1 MRFQTAAATSTGWM
15 RFAQIGLGIL
25 SIILSGVAIAFPG
38 LTFLSVVILI
48 SVVLLFVGIEKI
60 ISGIFIAHRSRFAA
74 IGLGILTIILAG
86 LALAF
91 PAAAALVV
99 IYFLGFALMFDGF
112 ARIID
117 GVTNR
122 FDRKWVRGFHIGVGV
137 LNVIIATL
145 VLVSPLFG
153 VILAA
158 IIIGLTL
165 LIVGIQMITSGV
177 MGRRQQINSKTTFG
191 P

>member
-1 MRFQTAAATSTGWM
+1 
-15 RFAQIGLGIL
+15 
-25 SIILSGVAIAFPG
+25 
-38 LTFLSVVILI
+38 
-48 SVVLLFVGIEKI
+48 
-60 ISGIFIAHRSRFAA
+60 
-74 IGLGILTIILAG
+74 
-86 LALAF
+86 
-91 PAAAALVV
+91 
-99 IYFLGFALMFDGF
+99 MFDGF

-122 FDRKWVRGFHIGVGV
+122 FDKKWVRGFHIGVGV

-158 IIIGLTL
+158 IMIGLTL